1 MTTQIAE
8 MTPLQTSETPR
19 TVIEPS
25 RGIPSL
31 QLGQLWQYRE
41 LFFFMTW
48 RDIKVRYK
56 QSVLGIL
63 WIVLQPFVT
72 MIVFSVL
79 FNRFLGIGTDSEIP
93 YPVFTYV
100 ALLPWTYFAGVL
112 NRGSISLVANRNLIS
127 KIFFP
132 RIIVPAANVLA
143 GLVDFAIGFIML
155 LGLMVYYGIMP
166 NMRIFYLP
174 LAMLLAIITA
184 TGFVLWLSALNVKYR
199 DVQYVAPFLVQILMY
214 ATPIIYPITRIPEQW
229 HWLYNLNP
237 MVGVIQS
244 FRWVL
249 LGDNFSGVGIES
261 IGLAIFLLVSGFFYF
276 KQTEKVFADVV

>member
-1 MTTQIAE
+1 MTTQTTKI
-8 MTPLQTSETPR
+8 TQLQKSEIPR
-19 TVIEPS
+19 MVIEPS
-25 RGIPSL
+25 RGIPKL

-56 QSVLGIL
+56 QSILGIL
-63 WIVLQPFVT
+63 WIVLQPFFT
-72 MIVFSVL
+72 MVVFTVL
-79 FNRFLGIGTDSEIP
+79 FNRLLGVGTDSDVP

-112 NRGSISLVANRNLIS
+112 NRGSVSLVTNRNLIS

-132 RIIVPAANVLA
+132 RLIIPAANVLA
-143 GLVDFAIGFIML
+143 GLVDFAIGFVML
-155 LGLMVYYGIMP
+155 LGLMLFYGIMP
-166 NMRIFYLP
+166 NMHMFYLP
-174 LAMLLAIITA
+174 LAMLLAVITA

-199 DVQYVAPFLVQILMY
+199 DIQYVAPFLVQILMY
-214 ATPIIYPITRIPEQW
+214 ATPIIYPITKIPDQW
-229 HWLYNLNP
+229 HWLYKLNP

-249 LGDNFSGVGIES
+249 LGDDFNGIGLES
-261 IGLAIFLLVSGFFYF
+261 ILLAVALLVSGFFYF

>member
-1 MTTQIAE
+1 MTTQITKLTQVQKPE
-8 MTPLQTSETPR
+8 IPR

-25 RGIPSL
+25 RGMPRL
-31 QLGQLWQYRE
+31 ELGELWQYRE
-41 LFFFMTW
+41 LFLFMTW

-56 QSVLGIL
+56 QSVLGVL
-63 WIVLQPFVT
+63 WIVLQPFIT
-72 MIVFSVL
+72 MVVFSVL
-79 FNRFLGIGTDSEIP
+79 FNQLLGIGTDSEVP
-93 YPVFTYV
+93 YPVFTFV

-132 RIIVPAANVLA
+132 RLIVPVANVLA
-143 GLVDFAIGFIML
+143 GLIDFAIGFIML
-155 LGLMVYYGIMP
+155 LGLMLYYGIMP
-166 NMRIFYLP
+166 NTRILYLP
-174 LAMLLAIITA
+174 FAMLLAVITA

-199 DVQYVAPFLVQILMY
+199 DVQYIAPFMVQILMY
-214 ATPIIYPITRIPEQW
+214 ATPIIYPITQIPERW
-229 HWLYNLNP
+229 LWLYNLNP

-249 LGDNFSGVGIES
+249 LGDSFTGIGVETILLAVGI
-261 IGLAIFLLVSGFFYF
+261 LVSGFFYF